1 MSDLINWL
9 AGWWQ
14 QLVNFLEGLPLHI
27 YTAMLSGLATVVN
40 WIPAPAFFSDVSGW
54 IGNVPPL
61 AAFLLGALQIGTL
74 ATIIVS
80 AFTVRFLI
88 RRIFFIN

>member
-9 AGWWQ
+9 VGWWQ

-27 YTAMLSGLATVVN
+27 YTAMLSGLASLIN
-40 WIPAPAFFSDVSGW
+40 WIPAPAFFGTVSGW
-54 IGNVPPL
+54 IGAVPNL

-74 ATIIVS
+74 VTILVS
-80 AFTVRFLI
+80 AYTVRFLI

>member
-27 YTAMLSGLATVVN
+27 YTAMLSGLATVIN
-40 WIPAPAFFSDVSGW
+40 WIPAPSFFGDLSGW
-54 IGNVPPL
+54 IGSIPPL
-61 AAFLLGALQIGTL
+61 VAFLLGALQIGTL
-74 ATIIVS
+74 VTILVS